1 MKIKILLPSFFIL
14 TATIAVGGSVYYSQE
29 LKNEDTQAGFGIG
42 PPYVHCDPLGPGD
55 KCEQKIIVM
64 RSSTG
69 EERKVR
75 VKVAPPE
82 LEKFIYTDP
91 GPEFSFGPDAI
102 RAEVSVKVDVPE
114 NICAGRYS
122 GAVYF
127 LSSRGQAD
135 AGVSIA
141 LGARADIDITI
152 KGKDCVK
159 EKNPGD
165 DFYPAKD
172 LKLYNRLKEKIIINM
187 EDHGRAYF
195 IHKDEKKVFSLGSP
209 QDAFVILKK
218 FNASPDLAR
227 WPLVRPIDALRL
239 IRETGLGIS
248 GKDFGVLT
256 GAK

>member
-1 MKIKILLPSFFIL
+1 MKIKILLPAFFIL
-14 TATIAVGGSVYYSQE
+14 AATIAVGGSVYYSRE
-29 LKNEDTQAGFGIG
+29 FKNEDTQAGFGIG
-42 PPYVHCDPLGPGD
+42 PPYVHCDPLGPGE

-64 RSSTG
+64 RSSPG

-82 LEKFIYTDP
+82 LEKFISTDP

-102 RAEVSVKVDVPE
+102 RAEVSVKVEVPQD
-114 NICAGRYS
+114 ICAGRYA

-141 LGARADIDITI
+141 LGARADIDIMI
-152 KGKDCVK
+152 KGKDCAK
-159 EKNPGD
+159 EKNQGD
-165 DFYPAKD
+165 VSYPAKD
-172 LKLYNRLKEKIIINM
+172 LKLYNRLKGKIVINM

-195 IHKDEKKVFSLGSP
+195 VRKEEKKVFSLGSP
-209 QDAFVILKK
+209 QDALVILKN
-218 FNASPDLAR
+218 FNASPDPAR
-227 WPLVRPIDALRL
+227 WPLVRPADALRL
-239 IRETGLGIS
+239 IRETGLGIN
-248 GKDFGVLT
+248 GKDFSVLT